1 MAATN
6 FQASRLALGKLLTG
20 SLIGLGMDIRDT
32 SSGMIAVRRTAN
44 QTSSLG
50 GVLVRLLS
58 PDLIYLTLQY
68 KPLCAHSEDESRDE
82 NLKFLSLAL
91 TMLYNGQLGK
101 CLARI
106 FNATWNLSWSLPVD
120 NQQDYCSHQPPGHNM
135 SDLHTNE

>member
-44 QTSSLG
+44 QTLSLG

-106 FNATWNLSWSLPVD
+106 FNATWNLVPA
-120 NQQDYCSHQPPGHNM
+120 GR
-135 SDLHTNE
+135 